1 MSSLGR
7 PQARSSCLLHLLSHS
22 RWYRQTSSGLIRL
35 TVKAW
40 AASSQRARGVC
51 AWQVTSCSS
60 GSITACQCDCA
71 GQVKSALERRA
82 KGSRDKH
89 HWVSL
94 TDLWAAF
101 QLPAACRALDPNT
114 QADIDRSRLNNV
126 YPDLDNTSAT
136 KQFLLKCAYGSP
148 LIDIALCS
156 LLQSFTLTSPYGPER
171 DNQTGTLRRMAM
183 GYRRRMVRVA
193 EDRHAGNG

>member
-1 MSSLGR
+1 MAFDPNTLK
-7 PQARSSCLLHLLSHS
+7 LWHLLVPF
-22 RWYRQTSSGLIRL
+22 RIILAAMVRFR
-35 TVKAW
+35 VKSFPVCFLRADGDDKCSCVKHD
-40 AASSQRARGVC
+40 AAAL
-51 AWQVTSCSS
+51 
-60 GSITACQCDCA
+60 
-71 GQVKSALERRA
+71 KSALERRA

-114 QADIDRSRLNNV
+114 QADIERSRLNNV

-171 DNQTGTLRRMAM
+171 DNDNRHFEEDGDGVSEEDGSRGRRSSC
-183 GYRRRMVRVA
+183 RKWLT
-193 EDRHAGNG
+193 D